1 MKNWKEIYGNLPSD
15 ELDKIAI
22 LRVMECTNGVIQ
34 YAFRD
39 NAEYALSV
47 EETRRAMKFSMGC
60 IKRME
65 IPLKEE
71 IITFAPETEELM
83 RQARDLYVS
92 GVKMGSDEDFE
103 EFMRISEATAQ
114 ACGIDRLIAGA
125 KILKEN
131 VDDIPPD
138 TLNWG
143 LSYLMQFLPLQTAQ
157 EAV

>member
-1 MKNWKEIYGNLPSD
+1 MKDWKTIYNNLPSE

-34 YAFRD
+34 HAFRG
-39 NAEYALSV
+39 NEEYALSV
-47 EETRRAMKFSMGC
+47 EETRKAMKFSMGC

-71 IITFAPETEELM
+71 TITFAPETEELM

-92 GVKMGSDEDFE
+92 GVKMGNDEDFE
-103 EFMRISEATAQ
+103 EFMKISAATAQ
-114 ACGIDRLIAGA
+114 ACGVDRLISAA
-125 KILKEN
+125 KILREN

-138 TLNWG
+138 TVSWG
-143 LSYLMQFLPLQTAQ
+143 IGYLMQFFNRMA
-157 EAV
+157 

>member
-1 MKNWKEIYGNLPSD
+1 MTDWKKLYSELPSE

-34 YAFRD
+34 HAFRD
-39 NAEYALSV
+39 KQIYALSLY
-47 EETRRAMKFSMGC
+47 ETRRAMKFSMGC

-71 IITFAPETEELM
+71 TITFAPETEELM

-103 EFMRISEATAQ
+103 EFMKISIATAQ
-114 ACGIDRLIAGA
+114 ACGKER
-125 KILKEN
+125 ILKAKEILSEN
-131 VDDIPPD
+131 VDAIPTQSYD
-138 TLNWG
+138 WG
-143 LSYLMQFLPLQTAQ
+143 VNYLMQFL
-157 EAV
+157 

>member
-1 MKNWKEIYGNLPSD
+1 MKNWKEIYGNLPSE

-71 IITFAPETEELM
+71 TITFAPETEELM

-114 ACGIDRLIAGA
+114 AC
-125 KILKEN
+125 
-131 VDDIPPD
+131 
-138 TLNWG
+138 
-143 LSYLMQFLPLQTAQ
+143 
-157 EAV
+157 